1 MEFIVRVINL
11 VEPHWFKLF
20 IAGVIIG
27 ALVAHNQRLLNG

>member
-11 VEPHWFKLF
+11 VEPYWFKLF
-20 IAGVIIG
+20 VSGFIIG